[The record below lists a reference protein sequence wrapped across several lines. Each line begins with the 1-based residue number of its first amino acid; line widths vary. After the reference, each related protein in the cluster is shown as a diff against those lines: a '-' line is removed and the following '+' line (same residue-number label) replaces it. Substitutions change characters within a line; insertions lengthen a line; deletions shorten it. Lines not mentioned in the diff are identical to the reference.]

1 MPRTRTHQ
9 GSDITRRKHVA
20 SPDWHGSDQRAAAVI
35 LVGVAASA
43 RSSLLVP
50 VAVVI
55 FALGVIALVAV
66 FALYVSGHRD
76 LPLWLNGSAGVLG
89 PLGLALALVGLV
101 RETRARR

>member
-1 MPRTRTHQ
+1 MPR
-9 GSDITRRKHVA
+9 
-20 SPDWHGSDQRAAAVI
+20 PVI
-35 LVGVAASA
+35 LVGVAAPA

-55 FALGVIALVAV
+55 FAMGVVALAAV

-101 RETRARR
+101 REARARR